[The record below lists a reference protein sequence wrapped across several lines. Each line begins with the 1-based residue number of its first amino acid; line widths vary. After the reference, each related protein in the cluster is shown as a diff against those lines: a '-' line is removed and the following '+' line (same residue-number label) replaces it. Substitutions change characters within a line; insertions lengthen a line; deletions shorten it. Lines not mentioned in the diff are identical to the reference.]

1 MLNYKYPRLATS
13 TSVSNFYLVYTA
25 QVNSTFRARLLAS
38 SEVNIAKYYC
48 PPEQPMASLFASVSE
63 EEILSMSEEVV
74 PKNTKMATKFGVIV
88 FNGKLF
94 NLSNLCF
101 TALVSSTSLIC
112 RQEGETELVFSK
124 KSLTAIWSALDRH
137 LRSPRLNKPFSI
149 IGNPLLQKQ
158 KKKKPQQLFKNS
170 QLKIEA
176 T

>member
-13 TSVSNFYLVYTA
+13 TSVSNCYLVYIA

-38 SEVNIAKYYC
+38 SEVNIAKYYS

-63 EEILSMSEEVV
+63 EEILSMNEEVV

-137 LRSPRLNKPFSI
+137 LTSPRLNKPFSI

-158 KKKKPQQLFKNS
+158 KKNPQQLFKNS